1 MGVVLPDFDK
11 ITCIIMKQS
20 DGISG
25 HEKSVLNY
33 IPIHTSIILEDHL
46 WRKQKSRCCVY
57 F

>member
-1 MGVVLPDFDK
+1 MEALLPHFDK
-11 ITCIIMKQS
+11 ITCITIKQS

-46 WRKQKSRCCVY
+46 
-57 F
+57 